1 MTCPACQ
8 AENPATAGNCRRCGS
23 GLGKTLVRGTLV
35 ASRYEILSS
44 MGRGG
49 MGVVYK
55 AHDRV
60 LDEGVA
66 LKVLRPE
73 IAADPEMTRR
83 FQSEIKLARKVTHRN
98 VCRIHEY
105 GQDGG
110 LAYISMELIGGT
122 DLKEVVR
129 VQGGLMAD
137 GAFDV
142 ALEIAAGLQAI
153 HDVGIIHR
161 DLKTQNILIDSRGLV
176 RLLDFGIAK
185 EGGSQLTATGM
196 IIGTPEYM
204 SPEQARGERI
214 DLRSDIYAFGIVA
227 FELFTGRVPFA
238 GDSAMAV
245 LYRQVH
251 EAPPLDDPALPAP
264 LVPVLRRAL
273 AKHPRERYA
282 SVRELIEELRQA
294 QAAYPGSPGPAA
306 VAQAVAEDTPTVA
319 LQPLASDAEAGRLVA
334 AIDHV
339 ARALEEERNT
349 SGVLEATAVAARALL
364 GAEASRAVLFQTG
377 GKERWVESAA
387 GEGAESL
394 PGTRLAAGAGLASL
408 ALDTA
413 QPLLLT
419 RGSEH
424 PRYLSP
430 VDELP
435 TSRPGFVCVPLARG
449 AVRGALLVAGRE
461 AQLSS
466 RDLELAV
473 RLARHAALALEAVA
487 ERERSLD
494 AFDHVCEVLVSFLE
508 RVDVHYPQHSRA
520 VAALADALGP
530 HFGLSETQQLQLHF
544 GGLLHD
550 IGKLRLDPGL
560 LRAEGAFSDEQRQ
573 RVQEHV
579 VLGVQL
585 VAPLTPWPETLEII
599 HAHHERWDGRGYPRG
614 LQGDAIPLGARIVA
628 VADAYDAI
636 TASGKTPKQALE
648 VLAGAAGQFDPH
660 VVEVF
665 ASVHKDRRSRLG
677 LTSSRA
683 GSP

>member
-8 AENPATAGNCRRCGS
+8 AENPATASKCQRCGS
-23 GLGKTLVRGTLV
+23 GLGKTLGRGTLV

-44 MGRGG
+44 IGRGG

-73 IAADPEMTRR
+73 IAANPEMTRR

-142 ALEIAAGLQAI
+142 ALEIALGLSAI

-196 IIGTPEYM
+196 IVGTPEYM

-245 LYRQVH
+245 LYRQVN
-251 EAPPLDDPALPAP
+251 EAPPLDDPSLPAP

-273 AKHPRERYA
+273 AKVPRERYA

-294 QAAYPGSPGPAA
+294 QAAYQGSPGPAA
-306 VAQAVAEDTPTVA
+306 AAELAAEDAPVA
-319 LQPLASDAEAGRLVA
+319 LQPLASDAEAGRLLE

-339 ARALEEERNT
+339 ARAREDERNT
-349 SGVLEATAVAARALL
+349 GGVLEATAVAARALL
-364 GAEASRAVLFQTG
+364 GAEASRALLFEVG
-377 GKERWVESAA
+377 ANERWVESAA
-387 GEGAESL
+387 GDGADSL
-394 PGTRLAAGAGLASL
+394 PGMRLSPGAGLASL
-408 ALDTA
+408 VLDTA

-424 PRYLSP
+424 PRYLPP

-435 TSRPGFVCVPLARG
+435 TSRPGFVCAPLARG

-461 AQLSS
+461 PALSS

-473 RLARHAALALEAVA
+473 RFARHAALALEAVA
-487 ERERSLD
+487 ERERSID

-560 LRAEGAFSDEQRQ
+560 LRAEGAFSAEQRQ

-585 VAPLTPWPETLEII
+585 VAPLTPWPETLEIV

-665 ASVHKDRRSRLG
+665 ASVHKDRLSRLG
-677 LTSSRA
+677 L
-683 GSP
+683 

>member
-1 MTCPACQ
+1 MTCPGCQ
-8 AENPATAGNCRRCGS
+8 AENPATATTCQRCGR
-23 GLGKTLVRGTLV
+23 GLGKTLVRGVLV

-105 GQDGG
+105 GQDGS
-110 LAYISMELIGGT
+110 LAYISMELISGT

-129 VQGGLMAD
+129 VQGGLMPD

-214 DLRSDIYAFGIVA
+214 DQRSDIYAFGIVA

-245 LYRQVH
+245 LYRQVN
-251 EAPPLDDPALPAP
+251 EAPPLEDPALPAS

-273 AKHPRERYA
+273 AKDPRERYA
-282 SVRELIEELRQA
+282 SVRDLIEELRLA
-294 QAAYPGSPGPAA
+294 QAAFQGVPVAAA
-306 VAQAVAEDTPTVA
+306 VAPIVAQETPTVA
-319 LQPLASDAEAGRLVA
+319 LEPLASDAEAGRLLE
-334 AIDHV
+334 AIGHV
-339 ARALEEERNT
+339 ARALEEERST
-349 SGVLEATAVAARALL
+349 GGVLEVIAESARALL
-364 GAEASRAVLFQTG
+364 GAEASRAVLFQDG
-377 GKERWVESAA
+377 GAERWVESAA
-387 GEGAESL
+387 GSGAEAL
-394 PGTRLAAGAGLASL
+394 PGTRLASGEGLASL
-408 ALDTA
+408 VLDTA

-424 PRYLSP
+424 PRYRPP
-430 VDELP
+430 VDELGA
-435 TSRPGFVCVPLARG
+435 SRPGLVCVPLARG
-449 AVRGALLVAGRE
+449 ALRGALLVAGRE
-461 AQLSS
+461 PAFGS

-473 RLARHAALALEAVA
+473 RLARHAALALDAA
-487 ERERSLD
+487 AQRERSLD

-508 RVDVHYPQHSRA
+508 RVDVNYPQHSRA
-520 VAALADALGP
+520 TAALADALGP
-530 HFGLSETQQLQLHF
+530 RFGLSEAQQLQLHF

-550 IGKLRLDPGL
+550 IGKLRLDPAL
-560 LRAEGAFSDEQRQ
+560 LREEGAFSDEQRL

-585 VAPLTPWPETLEII
+585 VAPLSPWPETLEII
-599 HAHHERWDGRGYPRG
+599 HAHHERWDGKGYPRG
-614 LQGDAIPLGARIVA
+614 LAGDAIPLGARIVA

-636 TASGKTPKQALE
+636 TSVKGKTPKQALE
-648 VLAGAAGQFDPH
+648 LLAAATGQFDPH

-665 ASVHKDRRSRLG
+665 ASVHGDRLSRLR
-677 LTSSRA
+677 L
-683 GSP
+683 

>member
-8 AENPATAGNCRRCGS
+8 AETKATATTCERCGTS
-23 GLGKTLVRGTLV
+23 LGKTLVRGTLV
-35 ASRYEILSS
+35 ASRYEVLSS

-73 IAADPEMTRR
+73 IAADPEMSRR

-185 EGGSQLTATGM
+185 EGGSQLTATGL

-214 DLRSDIYAFGIVA
+214 DQRSDIYAFGVVA
-227 FELFTGRVPFA
+227 FELFTGRLPFT
-238 GDSAMAV
+238 GESALAV
-245 LYRQVH
+245 LYQQVNQ
-251 EAPPLDDPALPAP
+251 APPLDDPALPAP
-264 LVPVLRRAL
+264 VVPVLRKAL
-273 AKHPRERYA
+273 AKSPGERHA
-282 SVRELIEELRQA
+282 SVRELIEELRRA
-294 QAAYPGSPGPAA
+294 QAAYQGAPSAA
-306 VAQAVAEDTPTVA
+306 PVAEAPAQESPTVS
-319 LQPLASDAEAGRLVA
+319 LQPLASDAEAARLVQ
-334 AIDHV
+334 AISEV
-339 ARALEEERNT
+339 ARAQEEGRNT
-349 SGVLEATAVAARALL
+349 SGVLEAIAEAARVLL
-364 GAEASRAVLFQTG
+364 GAEASRAVLFQG
-377 GKERWVESAA
+377 GGAERWVESAA
-387 GEGAESL
+387 GSGAEAL
-394 PGTRLAAGAGLASL
+394 PGTRLAAGEGLASL
-408 ALDTA
+408 VLDTEK
-413 QPLLLT
+413 PLLLA
-419 RGSEH
+419 RAAEH
-424 PRYLSP
+424 EHYRPP

-461 AQLSS
+461 PALSS
-466 RDLELAV
+466 RDLELAA
-473 RLARHAALALEAVA
+473 RLARHATLALEAVA

-508 RVDVHYPQHSRA
+508 RVDVRYPQHSRA

-530 HFGLSETQQLQLHF
+530 SFGLSETQQLQLHF

-550 IGKLRLDPGL
+550 IGKIRLDPAL
-560 LRAEGAFSDEQRQ
+560 LREEGAFSDEQR
-573 RVQEHV
+573 RSVQQHV
-579 VLGVQL
+579 LLGVQL
-585 VAPLTPWPETLEII
+585 VAPLAPWPETLEII
-599 HAHHERWDGRGYPRG
+599 HAHHERWDGHGYPRG
-614 LQGDAIPLGARIVA
+614 LAGDLIPLGARIVS
-628 VADAYDAI
+628 VADAYDAM
-636 TASGKTPKQALE
+636 TTSGRKTPKQALE
-648 VLAGAAGQFDPH
+648 DLAGAAGQFDPH

-665 ASVHKDRRSRLG
+665 AAVHKDRLSRLG
-677 LTSSRA
+677 L
-683 GSP
+683 